1 MVKNLVIVES
11 PAKAKTISKYL
22 GKDFEVKASYGHI
35 RDLKKDDKAV
45 IIENNFQPIYE
56 IPEDKYETV
65 KELKKLAE
73 QSETIWLAS
82 DEDREGEAIS
92 WHLTEVLELPP
103 NKTKRIVFHE
113 ITEKAIKH
121 AIQNP
126 RSINM
131 DLVHAQQAR
140 RILDRLVGYGISPI
154 LWKKIKNNLSAGRVQ
169 SVAVRLLVE
178 REREIMHFQPDSF
191 FKITS
196 VFQSGNKNFKAEL
209 HHKYKKTEEV
219 KSFLEFC
226 KDAIF
231 VVKEVEV
238 KPSKRSPSAPFTT
251 STLQQEASRK
261 LGYSVA
267 QTMRLAQN
275 LYENGH
281 ITYMRTDSVNLSDFA
296 LDAIQDTIEKQFG
309 KKYFHKRNYKN
320 KIINA
325 QEAHEAIRPTDFNQM
340 VVSDDTKEQ
349 KLYEL
354 IWKRAVASQMA
365 DAQLEKTIA
374 KIAII
379 NDKKTHEHHFIA
391 TGEVIKFDGFLKL
404 YMESHDEDEHEDNEE
419 NTQAILPPLEV
430 NQEIKNIEITALERQ
445 TKAPPRYTEASLVKK
460 LEENGIGRPSTYA
473 PIISTIQQRGYV
485 VKESRDGTE
494 KLYKLF
500 ILKEGKIIEQ
510 SKKEIIGA
518 EKNKLFPT
526 DLGIIVTDFLTKYFE
541 DIMDYQ
547 FTAKVEHEFDEI
559 SLGKLDWVRMLNTF
573 YGPFQGKLKKV
584 ETEAERVSNE
594 RILGK
599 DPQTGKIVIARMGRY
614 GPLVQ
619 IGDNE
624 DEQKKFASLQPNQ
637 RIESITLEEALTL
650 FQLPR
655 ILGTMNGIPITV
667 NRGRFGP
674 YILFDNKFYSIPKE
688 FDLFTITLEQAQNII
703 QAKNEADAKKHIA
716 SFQWEDKEIKILN
729 GRWGPYIVFED
740 ENYKIPKGTDAYS
753 LTLEDCLKI
762 IQSAEPNKK
771 TTKTAAK
778 NTTKSASSTKKKK

>member
-1 MVKNLVIVES
+1 MAKNLVIVES

-45 IIENNFQPIYE
+45 LIEKNFQPIYE
-56 IPEDKYETV
+56 IPEDKLDTV

-73 QSETIWLAS
+73 KSETIWLAS

-92 WHLTEVLELPP
+92 WHLSEVLELPE

-121 AIQNP
+121 AIRHP

-131 DLVHAQQAR
+131 DLVNAQQAR

-178 REREIMHFQPDSF
+178 REREIMHFQPETF
-191 FKITS
+191 YKIS
-196 VFQSGNKNFKAEL
+196 AIFQSANKNFKAEL
-209 HHKYKKTEEV
+209 QHKYKKTGEV
-219 KSFLEFC
+219 KSFLDFC
-226 KDAIF
+226 KNASFI
-231 VVKEVEV
+231 VQSVEV
-238 KPSKRSPSAPFTT
+238 KPTKRSPSAPFTT

-267 QTMRLAQN
+267 QTMRLAQS

-296 LDAIQDTIEKQFG
+296 IEAIQNTIEKQFG
-309 KKYFHKRNYKN
+309 KKYHQKRHYKN

-325 QEAHEAIRPTDFNQM
+325 QEAHEAIRPTDFNQI
-340 VVSDDTKEQ
+340 VVSEDSKEQ

-365 DAQLEKTIA
+365 DAQLEKTVA
-374 KIAII
+374 KISII
-379 NDKKTHEHHFIA
+379 KNQQTHEHNFVA
-391 TGEVIKFDGFLKL
+391 TGEVIKFEGFLKL
-404 YMESHDEDEHEDNEE
+404 YIESLDEEEHDENEE
-419 NTQAILPPLEV
+419 NSQAILPPLEP
-430 NQEIKNIEITALERQ
+430 NQKINNLEITALERQ
-445 TKAPPRYTEASLVKK
+445 TKAPSRYTEASLVKK

-473 PIISTIQQRGYV
+473 PTISTIQQRGYV
-485 VKESRDGTE
+485 VKENREGTE

-500 ILKEGKIIEQ
+500 ILKDGKILEQ
-510 SKKEIIGA
+510 TKKEIIGI

-541 DIMDYQ
+541 DIVDYQ

-559 SLGKLDWVRMLNTF
+559 SLGKLNWVQMLHSF
-573 YGPFQGKLKKV
+573 YDPFQGKLKKV
-584 ETEAERVSNE
+584 ETEAERVNNE
-594 RILGK
+594 RVLGN
-599 DPQTGKIVIARMGRY
+599 DPLTGKIVIARMGRY

-619 IGDNE
+619 IGENE
-624 DEQKKFASLQPNQ
+624 DEDKKFASLQPDQ
-637 RIESITLEEALTL
+637 RIESITLEDALAL

-655 ILGTMNGIPITV
+655 TLGEINGLPVSV

-674 YILFDNKFYSIPKE
+674 YILFDKKFYSVPKDY
-688 FDLFTITLEQAQNII
+688 DLFTMTLEQAQNII
-703 QAKNEADAKKHIA
+703 QNKIEADQKKHIA
-716 SFQWEDKEIKILN
+716 TFSWNNKEIKILN
-729 GRWGPYIVFED
+729 GRWGPFISYND
-740 ENYKIPKGTDAYS
+740 ENYKIPKNTDAYS

-762 IQSAEPNKK
+762 IESESPTKK
-771 TTKTAAK
+771 TSKSAAK
-778 NTTKSASSTKKKK
+778 NTSKTNSTKKKK